1 MTFFSLFFF
10 MQKNG
15 DCDYFAWADKEMTVY
30 ETKVMERLKV
40 LDDRKLAD
48 NNRLEK
54 LLETKYNDQYI
65 KLEKLIEK
73 KYNDQYVKLQ
83 QELGLYCIVVCWLVN
98 DCNMVT

>member
-40 LDDRKLAD
+40 LDDRKMAD
-48 NNRLEK
+48 
-54 LLETKYNDQYI
+54 NDQYI